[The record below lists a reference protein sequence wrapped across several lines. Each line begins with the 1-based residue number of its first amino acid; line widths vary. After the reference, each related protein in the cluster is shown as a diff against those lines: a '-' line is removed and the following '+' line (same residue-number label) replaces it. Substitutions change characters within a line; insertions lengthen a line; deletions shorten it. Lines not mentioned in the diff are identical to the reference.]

1 MATNVL
7 FLHGLEGRPTGTK
20 ATTLQQAGFDLVAP
34 SLPADDFAASVR
46 IAQDAFDAH
55 RPAVVVGSSRGGA
68 VALSLAPHDAA
79 VVLVCPAWKK
89 FAPGTKATARTR
101 ILHSAQDELIPLDA
115 SHELAA
121 VSGISQDAVTVVGTA
136 HRMSDEEALK
146 ALVAAVSEALG
157 VRQRSPDVG

>member
-1 MATNVL
+1 MTATVL

-68 VALSLAPHDAA
+68 VALSLAPHHAA

-89 FAPGTKATARTR
+89 FAPGAKATARTR
-101 ILHSAQDELIPLDA
+101 ILHSAQDELIPLA
-115 SHELAA
+115 ESQELATY
-121 VSGISQDAVTVVGTA
+121 SGLSPDAVTVVGTA
-136 HRMSDEEALK
+136 HRMSDPAALEAL
-146 ALVAAVSEALG
+146 VEAVRDAQTRTS
-157 VRQRSPDVG
+157 